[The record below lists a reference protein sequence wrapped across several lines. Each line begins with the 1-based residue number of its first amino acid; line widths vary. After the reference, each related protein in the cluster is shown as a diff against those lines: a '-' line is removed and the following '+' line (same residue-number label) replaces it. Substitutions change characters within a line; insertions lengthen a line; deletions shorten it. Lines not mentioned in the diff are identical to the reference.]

1 MYPHMRLLT
10 CVVHTYFY
18 TCIYIYIHIY
28 IYIYIYLFIYLIDLS
43 LYIYIYIHTHTY
55 YVHMLSQC
63 RLSRR
68 ILLARPLHNCSR
80 TRRSLRPH
88 KDHSNWTTEVAV
100 FPARI
105 IREEIR
111 LIYFCSTNVDSRA
124 TTTREASTPGSIV
137 RYNCTLKFTAR
148 TIKLQP
154 VVWETLDHMT
164 CSSCQSI
171 GRLESHGS
179 RNPSGFEDP
188 IYSRTA
194 TSIPVEPLDY
204 KSHSRS
210 GLRRP
215 SKLPRT

>member
-1 MYPHMRLLT
+1 
-10 CVVHTYFY
+10 
-18 TCIYIYIHIY
+18 
-28 IYIYIYLFIYLIDLS
+28 
-43 LYIYIYIHTHTY
+43 
-55 YVHMLSQC
+55 MLSQF

-88 KDHSNWTTEVAV
+88 KNHSNWTTEVAV

-137 RYNCTLKFTAR
+137 RYNCTLEFTAR

-171 GRLESHGS
+171 GLSPMAAETLLASKTQLTRELQPQFLSS
-179 RNPSGFEDP
+179 PLITSLIQDP
-188 IYSRTA
+188 A
-194 TSIPVEPLDY
+194 
-204 KSHSRS
+204 
-210 GLRRP
+210 
-215 SKLPRT
+215 